1 MTPEEAS
8 ALPATMRAHILVKPG
23 EIDLRE
29 LPRPTAGPGEI
40 VVRVRTALTC
50 GTDIKAFL
58 RGHPKFPMPTPFGH
72 EFSGEVVEVGPG
84 TATFREGDAVMAAPT
99 APCGQCYYC
108 RRQQENLCETV
119 MDTMV
124 LGAYAD
130 FIKLPR
136 RIVGVNVYRKPE
148 SISFAVAALM
158 EPLACVLHGLDMIR
172 VRPDDTV
179 VLIGAG
185 PISLLHL
192 LALRQ
197 SGVGRVIVVVRSDR
211 RAAEAKR
218 LGADEVLISDVSAVR
233 DQILA
238 RTEGRGADIVIE
250 CTGQVEVWEAAP
262 SLTRVGG
269 QVVLFGGCRPG
280 TQVRF
285 DTQRLHYDQLQIVSP
300 FHFTPRAVRR
310 AYELLASGNLG
321 AEGLISGTFPLTELR
336 RALTL
341 HQQGEGVKFAI
352 EP

>member
-1 MTPEEAS
+1 MRRDD

-29 LPRPTAGPGEI
+29 VPRPTAGPGEI
-40 VVRVRTALTC
+40 VVRVRSALTC
-50 GTDIKAFL
+50 GTDIKAFV

-72 EFSGEVVEVGPG
+72 EFSGQVVEAGAG
-84 TATFREGDAVMAAPT
+84 AKFHEGDAVMAAPT
-99 APCGQCYYC
+99 APCGRCYHC
-108 RRQQENLCETV
+108 ERQQENLCDTV

-130 FIKLPR
+130 FIKLPQ
-136 RIVGVNVYRKPE
+136 RIVSVNVYRKPD
-148 SISFAVAALM
+148 SISFATAALM
-158 EPLACVLHGLDMIR
+158 EPLACVLHGLDLIR
-172 VRPDDTV
+172 VRADDTV

-192 LALRQ
+192 LALRNM
-197 SGVGRVIVVVRSDR
+197 GVGRIVVVVRTER
-211 RAAEAKR
+211 RAAAAQR
-218 LGADEVLISDVSAVR
+218 LGADEVLIAEVGTVLDEIR
-233 DQILA
+233 A
-238 RTEGRGADIVIE
+238 RTAGRGADIVIE

-262 SLTRVGG
+262 ALARSGG

-285 DTQRLHYDQLQIVSP
+285 DTQRLHYDQLQIISP

-310 AYELLASGNLG
+310 AHELLAGGKLG
-321 AEGLISGTFPLTELR
+321 AEALISGTFPLPELR
-336 RALTL
+336 TALTL
-341 HQQGEGVKFAI
+341 HQRGEGVKFAV

>member
-1 MTPEEAS
+1 
-8 ALPATMRAHILVKPG
+8 MRSHILVKPG

-29 LPRPTAGPGEI
+29 VPRPTPGPGEI

-72 EFSGEVVEVGPG
+72 EFSGEVAEAGRD
-84 TATFREGDAVMAAPT
+84 TEFRAGDAVMAAPT

-108 RRQQENLCETV
+108 ERQQENLCESV

-130 FIKLPR
+130 FIKLPP
-136 RIVGVNVYRKPE
+136 RIVRVNVFRKPE
-148 SISFAVAALM
+148 SISFATAALM
-158 EPLACVLHGLDMIR
+158 EPLACVLHGLEMIR
-172 VRPDDTV
+172 VRDDDTV
-179 VLIGAG
+179 VLVGAG
-185 PISLLHL
+185 AISLLHL
-192 LALRQ
+192 LALRRM
-197 SGVGRVIVVVRSDR
+197 GVGQIIVALRSDR
-211 RAAEAKR
+211 RAAQAKQ
-218 LGADEVLISDVSAVR
+218 LGADEVLIGDLATAR
-233 DQILA
+233 DQIRD
-238 RTEGRGADIVIE
+238 RTRGRGADTVIE
-250 CTGQVEVWEAAP
+250 CTGQVEVWEAVP
-262 SLTRVGG
+262 DLVRIGG

-285 DTQRLHYDQLQIVSP
+285 DTQRLHYDQLRIVSP

-310 AYELLASGNLG
+310 AYELLASGEFG
-321 AEGLISGTFPLTELR
+321 AEALISGTFPLTELR

-341 HQQGEGVKFAI
+341 HQEGEGVKFAI

>member
-1 MTPEEAS
+1 MAGNDAA
-8 ALPATMRAHILVKPG
+8 ALPKTMRAHILVKPG

-29 LPRPTAGPGEI
+29 VPRPTAGPGEL

-50 GTDIKAFL
+50 GTDIKAFV

-72 EFSGEVVEVGPG
+72 EFSGEIVEVGPG
-84 TATFREGDAVMAAPT
+84 EATFHEGDAVMAAPT
-99 APCGQCYYC
+99 APCGECYYC
-108 RRQQENLCETV
+108 ARQQENLCETV

-136 RIVGVNVYRKPE
+136 RIAAVNVYRKPD
-148 SISFAVAALM
+148 SISFATAALM
-158 EPLACVLHGLDMIR
+158 EPLACVIHGLDMIS

-192 LALRQ
+192 LALRHA
-197 SGVGRVIVVVRSDR
+197 GVGRIIVVVRSDR
-211 RAAEAKR
+211 RAAEAQR
-218 LGADEVLISDVSAVR
+218 LGADEVLISDVGVVR

-238 RTEGRGADIVIE
+238 RTQGRGADIVIE

-262 SLTRVGG
+262 TLARAGG

-285 DTQRLHYDQLQIVSP
+285 DTQRLHYDQLRIVSP

-310 AYELLASGNLG
+310 AYELLAGGQLNT
-321 AEGLISGTFPLTELR
+321 AALISGTFPLTELR
-336 RALTL
+336 HALTL